1 MENGDENLL
10 GIWSKDEGCAA
21 RLGRRSGDD
30 GGDRLGDS
38 ARRSPDRV
46 RGHGGDPGLLC
57 REKGVSRGVRMLQR
71 GQDAPSMKL
80 WRTIDAVNVWVVK
93 WVVREVDVSTDEA
106 ASSRLSPG

>member
-1 MENGDENLL
+1 
-10 GIWSKDEGCAA
+10 
-21 RLGRRSGDD
+21 
-30 GGDRLGDS
+30 
-38 ARRSPDRV
+38 
-46 RGHGGDPGLLC
+46 
-57 REKGVSRGVRMLQR
+57 MLQR